1 METEIKIRFYYL
13 PDIDTVDLW
22 LDNPEKEVLSEPLGE
37 NIILK
42 YDEKGKIIG
51 VEIISLEKLTSKD
64 IEKLPKKIKEAL
76 KKTLEK
82 ISMKTGRIT

>member
-22 LDNPEKEVLSEPLGE
+22 LDNPEKEVLSESSGE
-37 NIILK
+37 NIVLK
-42 YDEKGKIIG
+42 YDENGEIIG

-64 IEKLPKKIKEAL
+64 IEKLPKKIREAL

-82 ISMKTGRIT
+82 ISMKTGQIT